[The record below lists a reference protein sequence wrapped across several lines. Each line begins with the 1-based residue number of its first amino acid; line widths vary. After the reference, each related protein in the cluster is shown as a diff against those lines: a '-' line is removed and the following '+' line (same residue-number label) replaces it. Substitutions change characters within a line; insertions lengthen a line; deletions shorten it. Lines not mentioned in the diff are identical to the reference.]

1 MVRIANAILEILT
14 PFSVDSP
21 PLAIEK
27 DPPTKSRMILKIDHP
42 LVLFLL

>member
-1 MVRIANAILEILT
+1 MANAILEILS
-14 PFSVDSP
+14 PFYTERP

-27 DPPTKSRMILKIDHP
+27 DPPTKSKIMLKIDHP